1 LNEVFNVQKIKQ
13 RGYQMKMTGLAKI
26 LFLMICMGMFCG
38 YLYSDLNDIQNNATS
53 PEDRMKSWEDHK
65 KLKQVSPFKD
75 LKWRAV
81 GPEFQ
86 GGRIEAIASH
96 PDEPFTIY
104 VGAGAGN
111 LWKTVNNGTTW
122 EPIFEN
128 ESTFT
133 IGSIA
138 IAPSD
143 PNTVWVG
150 TGEILM
156 ARSSFAGTGIFKST
170 DAGRTW
176 KNMGLH
182 DSHHI
187 PRVIIDPKD
196 SDIVYVAALG
206 HNYGYNEE
214 RGLFKTTDGGKTW
227 EKILYISENV
237 GIVEVVMDPS
247 DNRLLY
253 AAAWER
259 DRKAWNNVITGSG
272 SALYKSMDGGSNWKR
287 LTNGLPTGEHIGR
300 FGLAVSSL
308 DPDVVYALVDN
319 HTPRQEK
326 RSQYRGEVYRSEDK
340 GETWRRT
347 HEGEVTTAIGYDF
360 CLIRVSPDDTD
371 EIYVLGNKL
380 IRSRD
385 GGKTFDPT
393 GETIVHL
400 LPHDIR
406 VMHLDMHEMWID
418 PEKPDRLLLGN
429 DGGFYCSYDRGITWL
444 HLNNL
449 PIGEFY
455 AISVDNADPYNIY
468 GGTQDDA
475 ALFGPSTHN
484 LEDRL
489 TKYGVEDP
497 WKHVYLDR
505 WGGGDS
511 YFTELDPTDLHTI
524 YYEHQFGEFRRKNM
538 ITGETKSIKP
548 VAGEGEPRLRRNW
561 MTPYFI
567 SHYNPRTL
575 YYGAHKVFKSL
586 DRGDSW
592 EDISP
597 DLTTNPGPEKQGNVP
612 FGTITS
618 LSESPL
624 KQGLIYAGT
633 DDGNV
638 QVTRNDGQSWTLV
651 KSGLPLKWVS
661 RVIASSHELGT
672 VYVSLTGYRED
683 DFERYLYMSTDFGKT
698 WKSIAANLPS
708 ESINVVREDPQN
720 KNILYVGT
728 ELGVYVSL
736 DRGQIWHSLC
746 NHLPTTPVHDLVIHP
761 RENEMVIGTHG
772 RSCFVLDVKSIQK
785 TRPGR

>member
-1 LNEVFNVQKIKQ
+1 
-13 RGYQMKMTGLAKI
+13 M
-26 LFLMICMGMFCG
+26 
-38 YLYSDLNDIQNNATS
+38 
-53 PEDRMKSWEDHK
+53 
-65 KLKQVSPFKD
+65 
-75 LKWRAV
+75 
-81 GPEFQ
+81 
-86 GGRIEAIASH
+86 
-96 PDEPFTIY
+96 Y

-138 IAPSD
+138 VAPTD
-143 PNTVWVG
+143 PNIVWVG

-156 ARSSFAGTGIFKST
+156 ARSSFAGTGVFKST
-170 DAGRTW
+170 DAGQTW
-176 KNMGLH
+176 TNMGLH
-182 DSHHI
+182 DSHHV
-187 PRVIIDPKD
+187 PRVLIDPKD
-196 SDIVYVAALG
+196 PEVVYVAALG

-227 EKILYISENV
+227 KKILYISDKV

-247 DNRLLY
+247 DNQTLY

-259 DRKAWNNVITGSG
+259 DRKAWNNMITGKGSG
-272 SALYKSMDGGSNWKR
+272 LYKTVDGGSSWKR
-287 LTNGLPTGEHIGR
+287 LTTGLPTGELVGR
-300 FGLAVSSL
+300 YGLAVSPSH
-308 DPDVVYALVDN
+308 PNVVYALVDN
-319 HTPRQEK
+319 HTPRQE
-326 RSQYRGEVYRSEDK
+326 RRRRYRGEVYRSDDK

-347 HEGEVTTAIGYDF
+347 HEGDVTTGIGYDF
-360 CLIRVSPDDTD
+360 CLIRVSPDNTD
-371 EIYVLGNKL
+371 DIYVLGNKL

-385 GGKTFDPT
+385 GGKTFEPT

-400 LPHDIR
+400 LSNDIR

-418 PEKPDRLLLGN
+418 PKNPDRLLLGN
-429 DGGFYCSYDRGITWL
+429 DGGLYCSYDRGTTWL

-455 AISVDNADPYNIY
+455 AISVDMAEPYNIY
-468 GGTQDDA
+468 GGTQDNA
-475 ALFGPSTHN
+475 ALFGPGTHN

-511 YFTELDPTDLHTI
+511 YFTELDPTDFNTI

-538 ITGETKSIKP
+538 KTGETKSIKP
-548 VAGEGEPRLRRNW
+548 VAKEGEPRLRRNW

-567 SHYNPRTL
+567 SYYDPRTL
-575 YYGAHKVFKSL
+575 YYGAHMVYKSL

-592 EDISP
+592 ECISP

-638 QVTRNDGQSWTLV
+638 QVTKDDGKNWTQI
-651 KSGLPLKWVS
+651 KSGLPSKWVS
-661 RVIASSHELGT
+661 RVIASQHEEGT
-672 VYVSLTGYRED
+672 VYVSFTGYRED
-683 DFERYLYMSTDFGKT
+683 DFEKYLYSSTDFGKT
-698 WKSIAANLPS
+698 WTSIAGNLPA
-708 ESINVVREDPQN
+708 ESINVIREDPQD

-728 ELGVYVSL
+728 ELSVYVSL
-736 DRGQIWHSLC
+736 DRGQMWFSLS

-772 RSCFVLDVKSIQK
+772 RSCFVLDVKPIQNQNLEK
-785 TRPGR
+785 K